1 MTQNSKDQDWLAIA
15 EQASKE
21 MNGDK
26 LMILVAQLCS
36 ALDERGKPPVLGT
49 QFCAESNSRNVPM

>member
-26 LMILVAQLCS
+26 LMILVAQLCG
-36 ALDERGKPPVLGT
+36 ALDERYKPT
-49 QFCAESNSRNVPM
+49 QAANAATN